1 MYDEGEGTAEDNQ
14 AAIKWYTAAAEQGER
29 NAQYNLAI
37 MYDEGEG
44 TREDNGE
51 AIKWY
56 TAAASQG
63 EASAMFNLAIMY
75 MNGEGIRTNNAM
87 AYMLFALSAGQG
99 LEGAREARDVM
110 AEELSA
116 SQLKTARR
124 AAAEWTVGEALPSL

>member
-1 MYDEGEGTAEDNQ
+1 
-14 AAIKWYTAAAEQGER
+14 
-29 NAQYNLAI
+29 

-87 AYMLFALSAGQG
+87 ATCCLHSVPGRG
-99 LEGAREARDVM
+99 LRERG
-110 AEELSA
+110 
-116 SQLKTARR
+116 RR
-124 AAAEWTVGEALPSL
+124 VT